1 MATKQANRA
10 AKKAPTKQSLRAA
23 HKTAAKGAP
32 KSMPSAGRNP
42 QGGLTKAGREFFA
55 KRDGSHLKPGV
66 TGKAD
71 TPEKMLRKGSFLVR
85 TFTHPR
91 GPMINPKGEPTRL
104 ALSAHAWG
112 EKVPKSVSEAHTLAA
127 KGHTLLSKY
136 HAAQEKSGSAKQA
149 AGKRTAV
156 KSPAKKAAGKKLA
169 AKKSTATKT
178 ATARKQSATKATRK

>member
-1 MATKQANRA
+1 M
-10 AKKAPTKQSLRAA
+10 
-23 HKTAAKGAP
+23 P
-32 KSMPSAGRNP
+32 KAGRNP
-42 QGGLTKAGREFFA
+42 QGGLTQAGREFFA

-91 GPMINPKGEPTRL
+91 GPMIDPKGEPTRL

-127 KGHTLLSKY
+127 KGHQLLSKY
-136 HAAQEKSGSAKQA
+136 HAEQEKSG
-149 AGKRTAV
+149 AV
-156 KSPAKKAAGKKLA
+156 KKGAAKTAAKKAPSKKSA
-169 AKKSTATKT
+169 AKKSVGKNA
-178 ATARKQSATKATRK
+178 AR